1 MIEAARLEE
10 ALAQAWKIP
19 FRAVV
24 TQEAASPDRL
34 TPGETRLLKEMKNAR
49 RRDSWLRG
57 RRALK
62 ALLEALGENPDTSLV
77 RVPHPRLS
85 LSHSGEWA
93 VALGTAAPGTAGV
106 GVDLELREPPRVESM
121 RFFLAPEEQARLGQ
135 APPRTLLRLWTVKEA
150 IFKAD
155 PDNALASVRGYVL
168 EDPEAPEGRVR
179 TGRKSFFY
187 RTFEVPGG
195 FLTAAV
201 LPEGRGD
208 VAPGP
213 GRR

>member
-1 MIEAARLEE
+1 VIEAARLEE
-10 ALAQAWKIP
+10 ALRESWQLP

-24 TQEAASPDRL
+24 TPDPVPADRL
-34 TPGETRLLKEMKNAR
+34 TAGETRLLKEMKNAR

-57 RRALK
+57 RNALK
-62 ALLEALGENPDTSLV
+62 TLLEILGENPDTSLV

-85 LSHSGEWA
+85 LSHSGPWA
-93 VALGTAAPGTAGV
+93 VALGTASPGTAGV

-121 RFFLAPEEQARLGQ
+121 RFFLAPEEQARLRH
-135 APPRTLLRLWTVKEA
+135 APARTLLRLWTVKEA

-179 TGRKSFFY
+179 TGPKTFLY

-195 FLTAAV
+195 FLTAA
-201 LPEGRGD
+201 LLR
-208 VAPGP
+208 A
-213 GRR
+213 

>member
-1 MIEAARLEE
+1 MIEAASLEE
-10 ALAQAWKIP
+10 ALVRSWKIP
-19 FRAVV
+19 FRASV
-24 TQEAASPDRL
+24 TNEPAPAERL
-34 TPGETRLLKEMKNAR
+34 TPGEALLLKEMKNPR

-62 ALLEALGENPDTSLV
+62 SLLEALGENPDTSLV

-85 LSHSGEWA
+85 LSHSGGWA
-93 VALGTAAPGTAGV
+93 VALGTASPRTAGV

-121 RFFLAPEEQARLGQ
+121 RFFLAPQEQALLRQ
-135 APPRTLLRLWTVKEA
+135 APARTLLRLWTVKEA

-168 EDPEAPEGRVR
+168 EDPEAPEGRVC
-179 TGRKSFFY
+179 TGSKTFHY

-201 LPEGRGD
+201 LP
-208 VAPGP
+208 A
-213 GRR
+213 